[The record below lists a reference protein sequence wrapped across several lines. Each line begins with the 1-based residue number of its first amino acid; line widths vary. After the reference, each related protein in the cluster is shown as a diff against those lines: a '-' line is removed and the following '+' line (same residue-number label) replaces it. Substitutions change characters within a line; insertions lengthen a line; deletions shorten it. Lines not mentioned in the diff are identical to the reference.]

1 MSETVVWLLLAYI
14 VGTVIGWHFGR
25 SGSIKNIIEA
35 FLDQLIS
42 EGYVKTRGTGDNVE
56 LLKHWEKE

>member
-1 MSETVVWLLLAYI
+1 MSETVAWLLLAYI

-25 SGSIKNIIEA
+25 SGNIKSIIEA
-35 FLDQLIS
+35 FLDQLIL